1 MTESA
6 SGSGSASA
14 SASQEFFAAYDALLA
29 RWPAGTAEIDV
40 PTPYGTTRVHAYGPV
55 GAPAV
60 LLLHGGGSTGAV
72 WFANAAALG
81 AHHRVL
87 AVDIL
92 GDAGRS
98 VRGSRPLRA
107 SADLMGWLDALLDG
121 LGVRSGA
128 LLGHSYGAWI
138 ALTYALHAPDRVDR
152 LVLLD
157 PTRCFAGFRPG
168 FLLRSLP
175 VLVRPRAA
183 RVLAYLDR
191 ETAGTDTDPD
201 WKRLFA
207 LAAAGF
213 AGRKLVFG
221 RRPDAGALRAPLLVL
236 LAGRSGAHDPEKVAA
251 RARAAVP
258 HARIEALPRLTHY
271 ALPTAAPA
279 ETNRT
284 VCAFLEADRADL
296 ADRATG
302 PTAKVSPGRG
312 GRPRRRRRRR
322 A

>member
-1 MTESA
+1 MPRGATVST
-6 SGSGSASA
+6 SR
-14 SASQEFFAAYDALLA
+14 QFFAAYDALLA

-40 PTPYGTTRVHAYGPV
+40 PTPYGTTRVHAYGPAEA
-55 GAPAV
+55 APL

-98 VRGSRPLRA
+98 VRAGRPLRTT
-107 SADLMGWLDALLDG
+107 ADLMAWLDALLDG
-121 LGVRSGA
+121 LGARRVS

-138 ALTYALHAPDRVDR
+138 ALTYALHAAQRVDR

-157 PTRCFAGFRPG
+157 PTQCFAGYRPG

-175 VLVRPRAA
+175 VLVRPTEA
-183 RVLAYLDR
+183 RVLGYLDR

-207 LAAAGF
+207 LAASDF
-213 AGRKLVFG
+213 ADRKLIVG
-221 RRPDAGALRAPLLVL
+221 RRPDPRALAAPLLVL

-258 HARIEALPRLTHY
+258 HARIETLPHLSHY

-279 ETNRT
+279 QTNRLISE
-284 VCAFLEADRADL
+284 FL
-296 ADRATG
+296 
-302 PTAKVSPGRG
+302 TAA
-312 GRPRRRRRRR
+312 GRP
-322 A
+322 

>member
-1 MTESA
+1 M
-6 SGSGSASA
+6 
-14 SASQEFFAAYDALLA
+14 LA

-40 PTPYGTTRVHAYGPV
+40 PTPYGTTRVHAYGPA
-55 GAPAV
+55 GAPPV
-60 LLLHGGGSTGAV
+60 LLLHGGGSTGTV

-87 AVDIL
+87 AADIL

-98 VRGSRPLRA
+98 VRAGRPLRT

-121 LGVRSGA
+121 LGVRRTA

-138 ALTYALHAPDRVDR
+138 ALTYALHAPERVDR

-157 PTRCFAGFRPG
+157 PTQCFSGFRPG

-175 VLVRPRAA
+175 VLARPRPA

-207 LAAAGF
+207 LAASDF
-213 AGRKLVFG
+213 AGRKPVVG
-221 RRPDAGALRAPLLVL
+221 RRPDAATLRAPLLVL
-236 LAGRSGAHDPEKVAA
+236 LAGRSGAHDPRRVAA

-258 HARIEALPRLTHY
+258 HARIETLPRLTHY
-271 ALPTAAPA
+271 ALPTAATA
-279 ETNRT
+279 ETNRL
-284 VCAFLEADRADL
+284 VCAFLRVERADGTDRAERT
-296 ADRATG
+296 DRG
-302 PTAKVSPGRG
+302 GQSDSEGQVSPGRG
-312 GRPRRRRRRR
+312 GRRRRRRRR
-322 A
+322 TG

>member
-1 MTESA
+1 MSA
-6 SGSGSASA
+6 SR
-14 SASQEFFAAYDALLA
+14 QFFAAYDALLA

-40 PTPYGTTRVHAYGPV
+40 PTPYGTTRVHAYGPAEA
-55 GAPAV
+55 APL

-72 WFANAAALG
+72 WFAHAAALG

-98 VRGSRPLRA
+98 VRAGRPLRTT
-107 SADLMGWLDALLDG
+107 ADLMAWLDALLDG
-121 LGVRSGA
+121 LRSPGGSA
-128 LLGHSYGAWI
+128 ARLVSLLGHSYGAWI
-138 ALTYALHAPDRVDR
+138 ALTYALHAAQRVDR

-157 PTRCFAGFRPG
+157 PTQCFAGHRPG

-175 VLVRPRAA
+175 VLVRPTAA
-183 RVLAYLDR
+183 RALRHLDR
-191 ETAGTDTDPD
+191 ETAGTDPDPG

-207 LAAAGF
+207 LAASDF
-213 AGRKLVFG
+213 ADRKLVVG
-221 RRPDAGALRAPLLVL
+221 RRPDATALSAPLLVL

-251 RARAAVP
+251 RALEAVP
-258 HARIEALPRLTHY
+258 HARIETLPHLTHY

-279 ETNRT
+279 ETNRLIS
-284 VCAFLEADRADL
+284 AFLTADPNRAG
-296 ADRATG
+296 RALG
-302 PTAKVSPGRG
+302 ELSPGRG
-312 GRPRRRRRRR
+312 GRPRPRRRRT

>member
-1 MTESA
+1 MPA
-6 SGSGSASA
+6 STPASA
-14 SASQEFFAAYDALLA
+14 SASREFFAAYEALLT

-40 PTPYGTTRVHAYGPV
+40 PTPYGTTRVHAYGPA

-98 VRGSRPLRA
+98 VRTGVPLRTT
-107 SADLMGWLDALLDG
+107 ADLMGWLDALLDG
-121 LGVRSGA
+121 LGVRRAA

-138 ALTYALHAPDRVDR
+138 ALTYALHAAERVDR

-175 VLVRPRAA
+175 VLVRPRTA
-183 RVLAYLDR
+183 RALAYLDR

-207 LAAAGF
+207 LAASDF
-213 AGRKLVFG
+213 PHRKLIVG
-221 RRPDAGALRAPLLVL
+221 RRPDARALKAPLLVL
-236 LAGRSGAHDPEKVAA
+236 LAGRSGAHDPEEVAA
-251 RARAAVP
+251 RAREAVP
-258 HARIEALPRLTHY
+258 HARIRTLPRLTHY
-271 ALPTAAPA
+271 ALPTAASA
-279 ETNRT
+279 ETNRL
-284 VCAFLEADRADL
+284 VGAFLGADPADP
-296 ADRATG
+296 ADPAG
-302 PTAKVSPGRG
+302 PTHREGQSRS
-312 GRPRRRRRRR
+312 RW
-322 A
+322 

>member
-1 MTESA
+1 MVGEQRSVRGGESRH
-6 SGSGSASA
+6 G
-14 SASQEFFAAYDALLA
+14 A
-29 RWPAGTAEIDV
+29 RPCQRPRHPATGFPLRRTV
-40 PTPYGTTRVHAYGPV
+40 PTPYGTTRVHAYGPAEA
-55 GAPAV
+55 APL

-98 VRGSRPLRA
+98 VRAGRPLRTT
-107 SADLMGWLDALLDG
+107 ADLMAWLDALLDG
-121 LGVRSGA
+121 LGARRVS

-138 ALTYALHAPDRVDR
+138 ALTYALHAAQRVDR

-157 PTRCFAGFRPG
+157 PTQCFAGYRPG

-175 VLVRPRAA
+175 VLVRPTEARA
-183 RVLAYLDR
+183 LGYLDR
-191 ETAGTDTDPD
+191 ETAGTDTDPN

-207 LAAAGF
+207 LAASDF
-213 AGRKLVFG
+213 ADRKLIVG
-221 RRPDAGALRAPLLVL
+221 RRPDPRALAAPLLVL

-258 HARIEALPRLTHY
+258 HARIETLPHLSHY
-271 ALPTAAPA
+271 ALPTAAPTQ
-279 ETNRT
+279 TNRLISE
-284 VCAFLEADRADL
+284 FL
-296 ADRATG
+296 
-302 PTAKVSPGRG
+302 TAA
-312 GRPRRRRRRR
+312 GRP
-322 A
+322 

>member
-1 MTESA
+1 MSTSR
-6 SGSGSASA
+6 
-14 SASQEFFAAYDALLA
+14 QFFAAYDALLA

-40 PTPYGTTRVHAYGPV
+40 PTPYGTTRVHAYGPAEA
-55 GAPAV
+55 APL

-98 VRGSRPLRA
+98 VRAGRPLRTT
-107 SADLMGWLDALLDG
+107 ADLMAWLDALLDG
-121 LGVRSGA
+121 LGARRVS

-138 ALTYALHAPDRVDR
+138 ALTYALHAAQRVDR

-157 PTRCFAGFRPG
+157 PTQCFAGYRPG

-175 VLVRPRAA
+175 VLVRPTEA
-183 RVLAYLDR
+183 RVLGYLDR

-207 LAAAGF
+207 LAASDF
-213 AGRKLVFG
+213 ADRKLIVG
-221 RRPDAGALRAPLLVL
+221 RRPDPRALAAPLLVL

-258 HARIEALPRLTHY
+258 HARIETLPHLSHY

-279 ETNRT
+279 QTNRLISE
-284 VCAFLEADRADL
+284 FL
-296 ADRATG
+296 
-302 PTAKVSPGRG
+302 TAA
-312 GRPRRRRRRR
+312 GRP
-322 A
+322 

>member
-1 MTESA
+1 M
-6 SGSGSASA
+6 SASA
-14 SASQEFFAAYDALLA
+14 SASADASQEFFAAYEALLA

-40 PTPYGTTRVHAYGPV
+40 PTPYGTTRVHAYGPA

-98 VRGSRPLRA
+98 VRTGRPLRA
-107 SADLMGWLDALLDG
+107 TADLMAWLDALLDG
-121 LGVRSGA
+121 LGIRRA
-128 LLGHSYGAWI
+128 HLLGHSYGAWI
-138 ALTYALHAPDRVDR
+138 ALTYALRAPERVDR

-175 VLVRPRAA
+175 VLARPRTA
-183 RVLAYLDR
+183 RALAYVDR

-201 WKRLFA
+201 WKRLYA
-207 LAAAGF
+207 LAASDF
-213 AGRKLVFG
+213 AHRKLIVG
-221 RRPDAGALRAPLLVL
+221 RRPDAGALKAPLLVL
-236 LAGRSGAHDPEKVAA
+236 LAGRSGAHDPERVAA
-251 RARAAVP
+251 RVRGAVP
-258 HARIEALPRLTHY
+258 HARIERLPRLTHY

-279 ETNRT
+279 ETNRL
-284 VCAFLEADRADL
+284 VCEFLRAEPDDRGDGGDGDG
-296 ADRATG
+296 DREG
-302 PTAKVSPGRG
+302 QSRS
-312 GRPRRRRRRR
+312 RW
-322 A
+322 

>member
-1 MTESA
+1 MSA
-6 SGSGSASA
+6 SR
-14 SASQEFFAAYDALLA
+14 QFFAAYEALLA

-40 PTPYGTTRVHAYGPV
+40 ATPYGTTRVHAYGPAEA
-55 GAPAV
+55 APL

-98 VRGSRPLRA
+98 VRAGRPLRTT
-107 SADLMGWLDALLDG
+107 ADLMAWLDALLDG
-121 LGVRSGA
+121 LGTRRVS

-138 ALTYALHAPDRVDR
+138 ALTYALHAAQRVDR

-157 PTRCFAGFRPG
+157 PTRCFAGYRPG

-175 VLVRPRAA
+175 VLVRPTAA

-201 WKRLFA
+201 WQRLFA
-207 LAAAGF
+207 LAASGF
-213 AGRKLVFG
+213 ADRKLIVG
-221 RRPDAGALRAPLLVL
+221 RRPDPGALAAPLLVL
-236 LAGRSGAHDPEKVAA
+236 LAGRSGAHDPARVAA
-251 RARAAVP
+251 RARKALP
-258 HARIEALPRLTHY
+258 HARIETLPRLSHY

-279 ETNRT
+279 QTNRLISE
-284 VCAFLEADRADL
+284 FLTAADRP
-296 ADRATG
+296 RTG
-302 PTAKVSPGRG
+302 PGVSPGRG
-312 GRPRRRRRRR
+312 GRPRPRRRRTG
-322 A
+322 